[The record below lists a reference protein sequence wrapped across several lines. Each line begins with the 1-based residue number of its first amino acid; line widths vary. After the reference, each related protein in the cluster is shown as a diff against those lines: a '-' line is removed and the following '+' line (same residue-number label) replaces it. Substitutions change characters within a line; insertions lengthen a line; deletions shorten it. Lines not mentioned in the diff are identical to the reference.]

1 MEAKFFLKQQIKK
14 LTEKYPFIT
23 VKYYFDRFDNDHFVC
38 LPSSELNKILL
49 KEAKI
54 IQKEFIQRF
63 PHQLLSFIE
72 IDEELDF
79 DELVYEKKIEVLELN
94 QLNQRN
100 LETFSVKDRNDFAF
114 IENIAEINIEKSNKL
129 STIAFELEEEYAFAA

>member
-1 MEAKFFLKQQIKK
+1 MEAKFFLKQQIEK

-38 LPSSELNKILL
+38 LPSSELNEILL
-49 KEAKI
+49 EEAKI

-94 QLNQRN
+94 QRN
-100 LETFSVKDRNDFAF
+100 LETFSVKDRNDFVF